1 MITTTHTLTYLLALR
16 SLLLIISF
24 RLIVDPSLIYLSPS
38 LSFYI
43 FSVQYLI
50 IYNEIVFTP
59 TPTQPQPPSPP
70 ITTHTHVCSMRN
82 AYYFDE
88 QNEQNSNNLPNAS
101 DEQLASCQLY
111 ITTTSCLDLTTSS
124 SAQNQYLNKYLKLVK
139 TISLYL
145 GNEYKAAA
153 AATSRNDGGGVVI
166 VLLTGAHVALY

>member
-1 MITTTHTLTYLLALR
+1 MFVLVCLLLLYNTTNQKQQQQQQQQQEESIIQVKVHYFIGTNFSPSSLSLGYDYNYTHTYLLALR

-101 DEQLASCQLY
+101 DEQLASC
-111 ITTTSCLDLTTSS
+111 
-124 SAQNQYLNKYLKLVK
+124 
-139 TISLYL
+139 
-145 GNEYKAAA
+145 
-153 AATSRNDGGGVVI
+153 
-166 VLLTGAHVALY
+166 